1 LYLLVL
7 INDHLLNKYPKE
19 VMIQPIPYFTL
30 LEKLIE
36 EESVEYFVGHVI
48 FAISK
53 SSKGFLSDQS

>member
-1 LYLLVL
+1 MPICY
-7 INDHLLNKYPKE
+7 INTQKKLWYNQY
-19 VMIQPIPYFTL
+19 QTF

-53 SSKGFLSDQS
+53 SSKGFLSDQSW